1 MQATMENV
9 DTLEKRLD
17 LSVAMAEIEAE
28 AGIRLKRM
36 ARSVKMDGFRPG
48 KVPMNVVAQQYGAQ
62 ARQEALGEAVQSC
75 FEKAVAE
82 QKLKVAG
89 YPQIEPRESGGD
101 RFEFCAVFEVYPEVQ
116 LGDLG
121 DVNIERPQASVGE
134 ADVDKTIEI
143 LRKQRVTY
151 APVER
156 AAADDDQVNIDFR
169 GTLNGEA
176 FPGGEGK
183 GAELVLGAGRW
194 LKDFESQI
202 VGMKAGESKTFDMDF
217 PADYPS
223 KELAGKTVS
232 FAVTLN
238 SVGTPCLPEV
248 DAGFAKSLGVADG
261 NLETM
266 RSEVKG
272 NLEREV
278 KRRIQAQVK
287 GHAMQA
293 LLDKAILGLPKALVD
308 MEIGRLMDQA
318 KQDLAARGVPVQN
331 ESFMRPELFADQ
343 ARQRVKLGLI
353 LADLVEKHGLHA
365 QPDQV
370 RALVEA
376 YAESFEHPEEVVRW
390 VYSKSDELNGMA
402 SMALEENVV
411 EWVMKQ
417 VKVTDKPVA
426 FDELMGNA

>member
-1 MQATMENV
+1 MQATMDNV

-17 LSVAMAEIEAE
+17 LSVAMAEIDAE
-28 AGIRLKRM
+28 AGLRLKRM

-62 ARQEALGEAVQSC
+62 ARQEALGQAVQNC

-82 QKLKVAG
+82 QNLKVAG
-89 YPQIEPRESGGD
+89 YPQIEPKESSGD
-101 RFEFCAVFEVYPEVQ
+101 HFEFCAVFEIYPEVE
-116 LGDLG
+116 LGDLS
-121 DVNIERPQASVGE
+121 DVSVERSQATVGE
-134 ADVDKTIEI
+134 AEVDKTIEI

-151 APVER
+151 AAADR
-156 AAADDDQVNIDFR
+156 AAANDDQVNIDFR
-169 GTLNGEA
+169 GTLDGEV
-176 FPGGEGK
+176 FPGGEGE

-194 LKDFESQI
+194 LKDFENQV
-202 VGMKAGESKTFDMDF
+202 VGMKAGESKSFDMDF
-217 PADYPS
+217 PADYPT
-223 KELAGKTVS
+223 KELAGKTVT
-232 FAVTLN
+232 FAVILN
-238 SVGTPCLPEV
+238 SVGAPVLPEV
-248 DAGFAKSLGVADG
+248 DAEFAKSLGVADG

-293 LLDKAILGLPKALVD
+293 LLDNTVLALPKALVD
-308 MEIGRLMDQA
+308 MEIGRLMEQA

-331 ESFMRPELFADQ
+331 ESFMRPELFSDQ

-365 QPDQV
+365 RPDQV

-376 YAESFEHPEEVVRW
+376 YAESFEHPEDVVRW

-417 VKVTDKPVA
+417 VKVIDKPVA